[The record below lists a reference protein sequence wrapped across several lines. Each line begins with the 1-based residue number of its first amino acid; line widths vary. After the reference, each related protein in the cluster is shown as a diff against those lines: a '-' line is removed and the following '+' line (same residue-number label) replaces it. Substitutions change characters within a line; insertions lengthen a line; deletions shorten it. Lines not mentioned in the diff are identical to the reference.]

1 MKTPDCED
9 HLELLSG
16 RLVLALLGCGVSHE
30 RALSIA
36 VELHRLD
43 SIRSQKMPFLYA
55 SERQRADRFTQV
67 VTTSRVWAVN
77 GLAGV
82 TELVESF
89 V

>member
-1 MKTPDCED
+1 MM
-9 HLELLSG
+9 SG
-16 RLVLALLGCGVSHE
+16 RLVLALRGCGIPPE
-30 RALSIA
+30 RALRVA

-43 SIRSQKMPFLYA
+43 SIRFKKMPFLYA
-55 SERQRADRFTQV
+55 AERQRADRFTQV
-67 VTTSRVWAVN
+67 VITSRAWAVH